1 MAKQPKLVTCK
12 HCGEEIAASAKTC
25 PKCGGKNK
33 KPIYKR
39 PWFIVIVAL
48 IVIGAIGS
56 AGGKDEP
63 SDTSNKTTN
72 NAAVEEKN
80 STAKEAE
87 KETEQEI
94 SYTAYEVSELMS
106 DLESN
111 AMKATDKYEKQYVE
125 LTGKLNVIDSSG
137 KYISI
142 TPVDD
147 EFAILGV
154 QCYIKNDDQKSVIMN
169 MSIGDTVIVKGKIT
183 SVGEVMGYSLDIDEI
198 SK

>member
-12 HCGEEIAASAKTC
+12 NCGEEIAASAKVC

-39 PWFIVIVAL
+39 PWFIIVLVL

-56 AGGKDEP
+56 AGGKDES
-63 SDTSNKTTN
+63 SDTTNKTN
-72 NAAVEEKN
+72 NTATTVTDDKN
-80 STAKEAE
+80 ATP
-87 KETEQEI
+87 KETEEEI
-94 SYTAYEVSELMS
+94 NYTAYEVSELMS

-111 AMKATDKYEKQYVE
+111 AIKATDKYKKQYVE

-142 TPVDD
+142 TPTDE
-147 EFAILGV
+147 EFAIMGV
-154 QCYIKNDDQKSVIMN
+154 QCYIKNDEQKTAIMDMSV
-169 MSIGDTVIVKGKIT
+169 GDTVIVKGKIT
-183 SVGEVMGYSLDIDEI
+183 DVGEVMGYSLDIDAI